1 MKKGGR
7 GSFLPPFAVSLGGA
21 YCPRTSAAIFAVSAA
36 SFA

>member
-7 GSFLPPFAVSLGGA
+7 GSVPAAFAVSLGGA